1 MELSKEHIVQ
11 LENFFNN
18 SQFSTKGA
26 VITDLDGT
34 AVHEHNGK
42 IIIHTS
48 VELGLK
54 KMQHLG
60 RPIIINTLRF
70 PLSVIHTFGKEWYT
84 ISNAPIPVILLNGS
98 QLGYII
104 LSPTGNFEF
113 EQLVSFTLKEQ
124 EIDNVL
130 KGVTKLIGD
139 GINNIV
145 FFYYPEDW
153 TAGEIIWTPN
163 KERIPALQKK
173 YLSASS
179 VISTSQEKLREI
191 LLSQKL
197 CMIFLLIEADADKLM
212 AYQHSKK
219 SNFFTTAGVDKLSG
233 TVEMAKQ
240 LDFDL
245 MHSIGAGDTPM
256 DNFLQG
262 VGLSVHVANGKL
274 PFNGLSDTIR
284 LPGFTEFGQL
294 LFHFA
299 EMQQT
304 KILQ

>member
-1 MELSKEHIVQ
+1 MELAPEHISK
-11 LENFFNN
+11 LKTFFNN

-42 IIIHTS
+42 INIHTS

-60 RPIIINTLRF
+60 RSIIINTLRF
-70 PLSVIHTFGKEWYT
+70 PLSVIQTFGKEWYT

-98 QLGYII
+98 QLGYIV

-113 EQLVSFTLKEQ
+113 KQLVSFTLAEV
-124 EIDNVL
+124 EIENVL
-130 KGVTKLIGD
+130 KGVAKLIED

-153 TAGEIIWTPN
+153 TAGEVIWTPN
-163 KERIPALQKK
+163 EERIPALQKK

-191 LLSQKL
+191 LFSQKL

-233 TVEMAKQ
+233 TIEMAKR
-240 LDFDL
+240 LDIDL
-245 MHSIGAGDTPM
+245 EHSIGAGDTPM

-274 PFNGLSDTIR
+274 PYTGLSDTIK